1 MALKPNPIHI
11 DDRPV
16 TAFLDRLCDIFS
28 AMDQEYTRATEHYQ
42 FQCDG
47 CMNNCCL
54 TRFYHH
60 THLEFYYLR
69 RGFENLKS
77 RKKSEILLKAESVCR
92 ETAKADDKETPVRL
106 MCPLN
111 DDSLCTLYPYRP
123 MICRMHG
130 IPHELQKPGQNCMN
144 GPGCGT
150 FDDRCS
156 NKPYYKFD
164 RTPFYLEMATLEN
177 EFKQAAGFDGR
188 IRMTVAEMILSI
200 TQMKQDGCKV
210 L

>member
-1 MALKPNPIHI
+1 MVLKPNPIHI
-11 DDRPV
+11 DDRFL
-16 TAFLDRLCDIFS
+16 TAFLDRLHDIFR
-28 AMDQEYTRATEHYQ
+28 AMDREYTRATEHYQ

-47 CMNNCCL
+47 CMDNCCL

-69 RGFENLKS
+69 MAFKNLES
-77 RKKSEILLKAESVCR
+77 RKKNEILLKAEKICR
-92 ETAKADDKETPVRL
+92 ETARADEKEMPVRL

-130 IPHELQKPGQNCMN
+130 IPHELQKPGQNLIQ

-150 FDDRCS
+150 FDDRCAT
-156 NKPYYKFD
+156 KPYYKFD
-164 RTPFYLEMATLEN
+164 RTPFYLEMAKLEN
-177 EFKQAAGFDGR
+177 EFKLAAGLTGR
-188 IRMTVAEMILSI
+188 IKMTIAEMILSI
-200 TQMKQDGCKV
+200 TQMKKD
-210 L
+210 